1 MSWVNQGIDG
11 QYIDMQESLS
21 MNGSIEQTVILPET
35 SQYRLSFSYRLSSTT
50 NPHTFKVLWNGVEYQ
65 SIIPNT
71 SLIENTS
78 LLLEGNAG
86 ANILKFVE
94 VGSSFNYG
102 FYLDDVSL
110 FQAKVNQISEND
122 DNEFDKINIENI
134 VEDNRVLFVSI
145 ILSTPLSQT
154 RVFRILFM
162 IADDFWLYSYNN
174 RKYDGII
181 NKILTTIMAV

>member
-1 MSWVNQGIDG
+1 M
-11 QYIDMQESLS
+11 
-21 MNGSIEQTVILPET
+21 
-35 SQYRLSFSYRLSSTT
+35 
-50 NPHTFKVLWNGVEYQ
+50 KVLWNGIECQ

-71 SLIENTS
+71 SLIQNAS

-86 ANILKFVE
+86 VNILKFVE

-110 FQAKVNQISEND
+110 VQVKVNQISENI
-122 DNEFDKINIENI
+122 DNGANKVNIESI
-134 VEDNRVLFVSI
+134 VEENQVFFVSI

-162 IADDFWLYSYNN
+162 IADDLWLYAYNN
-174 RKYDGII
+174 RTYDGII
-181 NKILTTIMAV
+181 NEILTTIMAI